1 MRPTRVATAAQRARR
16 KALVRQLVE
25 EGVNQGHLEV
35 VDAVLAPTYRGP
47 LPDGTGPQAVKELLG
62 RYRRAVP
69 DAQWT
74 IEEQIAE
81 RDTVVTRF
89 MARGTQQGPLW
100 GLPATG
106 KRVQVAGVLIS
117 RFRGEAI
124 VAQWGQVDALGL
136 LQQLGVMPPLALDQ
150 AVVVARVLQA
160 GARWTQ

>member
-1 MRPTRVATAAQRARR
+1 MRPTEADTAAQRARH

-25 EGVNQGHLEV
+25 EGVNHGHLEV
-35 VDAVLAPTYRGP
+35 VDAVLAPTYRAP
-47 LPDGTGPQAVKELLG
+47 LPDGSGPQSVKELLSL
-62 RYRRAVP
+62 YRRAVP

-81 RDTVVTRF
+81 GDTVVTRF
-89 MARGTQQGPLW
+89 TARGTHQGPLW

-106 KRVQVAGVLIS
+106 KRVQVPGVLIS
-117 RFRGEAI
+117 RCRGEAI
-124 VAQWGQVDALGL
+124 VAQWGQADVLGL

-150 AVVVARVLQA
+150 AVVVARVLRA